1 MVVFAAG
8 ALELLLPDAAEE
20 EELLPFAVLQPAVT
34 DATMSTEQRMLS
46 ALSAFFMYSSP
57 FRMVDEVACLF
68 VDNAYFIPSHRAF
81 L

>member
-20 EELLPFAVLQPAVT
+20 LLPFGELQPAVT
-34 DATMSTEQRMLS
+34 DATMSAEQRMLR
-46 ALSAFFMYSSP
+46 ALRAFFMYFSP
-57 FRMVDEVACLF
+57 FRIVDEVACLL
-68 VDNAYFIPSHRAF
+68 VDTVYFIPLRRPF